1 MVACGLLIASFLYL
15 LIRVILRKNAEGKRS
30 AWAIFLFLTV
40 GGTAVALACAYVR
53 YLLCLDVP
61 AAAAGILFA
70 VVLMFALPK
79 AVAFD
84 RRLMIGLAAI
94 LLACGGGLWEARE
107 AGRSCLEAHL
117 AARDE
122 ARRLETEQLRR
133 SVGASVLRAE
143 RARHDSAVAT
153 AWTVARRVRYED
165 SYNAKTGSYDSLVVE
180 TNKVTGAFRVAAPR
194 TPADSAVAARPELVR
209 ELGSGAERAWRAPKN
224 SDSVFVLVADGES
237 RFVGVDLTQDER
249 REALR
254 AVCTE
259 KVSRGT
265 EKFAY
270 TEFEACQRTSSIRS
284 RTFVDRPV
292 CGTSPA
298 LLYGK
303 GDRLADYRRPAS
315 CPPEATLDRY

>member
-107 AGRSCLEAHL
+107 AGRSCLEAHH

-133 SVGASVLRAE
+133 SVGDSVLRAE
-143 RARHDSAVAT
+143 RARNDSAVAT

-180 TNKVTGAFRVAAPR
+180 TN
-194 TPADSAVAARPELVR
+194 AVFSR
-209 ELGSGAERAWRAPKN
+209 
-224 SDSVFVLVADGES
+224 DSVRPLQAGPLS
-237 RFVGVDLTQDER
+237 
-249 REALR
+249 EALLPLVKDHTDAHER
-254 AVCTE
+254 ILDAALGCDFE
-259 KVSRGT
+259 P
-265 EKFAY
+265 A
-270 TEFEACQRTSSIRS
+270 FEAFMKDPLVIGRVNMEDGR
-284 RTFVDRPV
+284 
-292 CGTSPA
+292 A
-298 LLYGK
+298 LLTEMIRNTLRY
-303 GDRLADYRRPAS
+303 L
-315 CPPEATLDRY
+315 PEAWQSLR